1 MVYALIITTVAA
13 LVLLAIPTVLVLAGR
28 RATEGNF
35 SISGWSWRPN
45 ALGLTLLAIVAVVL
59 LGRFFPVVFFLPM
72 LIPFFWRFR
81 GGRKPGTGGPLNWQ
95 WRARRGPPP
104 STNGH
109 SNGHKKDGQNT
120 IEGQYR
126 NVDDE

>member
-1 MVYALIITTVAA
+1 MIYALVITILAG
-13 LVLLAIPTVLVLAGR
+13 LVLLAVPTVLALAGR
-28 RATEGNF
+28 RATRGEF
-35 SISGWSWRPN
+35 SLSGWRWRPN
-45 ALGLTLLAIVAVVL
+45 ALGLTLLAIVAVVV
-59 LGRFFPVVFFLPM
+59 LGRIFPVVFFLPM

-81 GGRKPGTGGPLNWQ
+81 GGRRSGSGGPFNWQ

-109 SNGHKKDGQNT
+109 SNGHKQDDQNA

-126 NVDDE
+126 NLDE